1 MSFRDR
7 LERHQVAI
15 YLCVVALAA
24 IAAAVVPTSG
34 LGGLVEPALALMLFA
49 TFLQVPLAEL
59 GRAILRGR
67 FIAVLAVANFLAVP
81 VLVLMLLSLAPADPL
96 VRLGVLMVLLAPC
109 VDYVVT
115 FSQIGR
121 ADARALLAATP
132 LLLVIQMLALPI
144 YFGLFLDAEAAG
156 LVRVGPFLD
165 AFLWLIVVPL
175 VAAGLVQ
182 FLAARNDVL
191 RGLKVGLDYLPVPAT
206 ALVLFLVVASVVP
219 QLGVTRAILP
229 GLLPVYVI
237 FAVVAPALGWGVAQL
252 FGLDASLGRAVAFSA
267 GTRNSLVILPLALA
281 VPGGAPLL
289 PAVIVAQTLVELVA
303 SLAYM
308 KIMPRLGRDAR

>member
-7 LERHQVAI
+7 LERHQVSI

-59 GRAILRGR
+59 GSAILRGR
-67 FIAVLAVANFLAVP
+67 FIAALAVANFLAVP

-115 FSQIGR
+115 FSQMGQ

-144 YFGLFLDAEAAG
+144 YLSLFLDADAAG

-182 FLAARNDVL
+182 FLAARNGFL
-191 RGLKVGLDYLPVPAT
+191 RGLKAGLDHLPVTAT
-206 ALVLFLVVASVVP
+206 ALVLFLIVASVVP

-237 FAVVAPALGWGVAQL
+237 FAVVAPALGWGVARL
-252 FGLDASLGRAVAFSA
+252 FGLDAPLGRAVAFSA

-289 PAVIVAQTLVELVA
+289 PAVIVTQTLVELVA

-308 KIMPRLGRDAR
+308 KVMPRLGRDAR